1 MLSSQP
7 FTGDLGRTNL
17 YQLNVFVS
25 ELLVYIFFLLYL
37 TKSVRSDMVTVLLW
51 QKQRTDHQ
59 LCPWRGL
66 EMVEGNGLNWEL
78 MYRVILRIS

>member
-25 ELLVYIFFLLYL
+25 ELLVYIFFFIVFN
-37 TKSVRSDMVTVLLW
+37 KIRSF
-51 QKQRTDHQ
+51 
-59 LCPWRGL
+59 
-66 EMVEGNGLNWEL
+66 
-78 MYRVILRIS
+78 

>member
-1 MLSSQP
+1 
-7 FTGDLGRTNL
+7 
-17 YQLNVFVS
+17 
-25 ELLVYIFFLLYL
+25 
-37 TKSVRSDMVTVLLW
+37 MVMVLLW

-66 EMVEGNGLNWEL
+66 EIGEGNELNWEL